1 MRILLDTHAY
11 FWWETNHQNL
21 SARAR
26 DSIAAADNQVLVSA
40 VTAWELATKARFVK
54 WPEAADVAADIHAA
68 LEAEAFEPLAIS
80 LEHARVAGSLANP
93 HRDPFDRML
102 AAQAQVEGIP
112 LVTADPVFHAFGVRV
127 LW

>member
-11 FWWETNHQNL
+11 FWWETNHRNL

-26 DSIAAADNQVLVSA
+26 DAIAAADNQVLVSA
-40 VTAWELATKARFVK
+40 VMAWELATKARFGK
-54 WPEAADVAADIHAA
+54 WPEAADLAADIAAA
-68 LEAEAFEPLAIS
+68 LREEAFEPLPIS
-80 LEHARVAGSLANP
+80 LEHARMAGFLPSP

-112 LVTADPVFHAFGVRV
+112 LVTADPVFRALGVRV

>member
-11 FWWETNHQNL
+11 FWWETNHRNL
-21 SARAR
+21 STRAR
-26 DSIAAADNQVLVSA
+26 DAIAAADNQVLVSA
-40 VTAWELATKARFVK
+40 VTAWELATKAHFGK
-54 WPEAADVAADIHAA
+54 WPEAADLAADIAAA
-68 LEAEAFEPLAIS
+68 LQAEAFEPLPIS
-80 LEHARVAGSLANP
+80 LEHARMAGFLPSP

-112 LVTADPVFHAFGVRV
+112 LVTADPVFRSLGVRV